1 MNLSLLHRLVQAAKR
16 DGLTL
21 QWSLIHLLDR
31 LERYEQRLGYLR
43 YWGGESDAGEVQQ
56 LRLDN
61 EALALVLLAALKAY
75 PAGADIAL
83 EEQRLPELAAL
94 LTEQEPGRRDGQ
106 AKEKGEHS

>member
-1 MNLSLLHRLVQAAKR
+1 MNFSLLNKLVQAAKR

-43 YWGGESDAGEVQQ
+43 YRDGDSDESEAQQ

-61 EALALVLLAALKAY
+61 EALALVLLAVLKAY

-83 EEQRLPELAAL
+83 EEPRLPELASL
-94 LTEQEPGRRDGQ
+94 LSELAPERRDGQ
-106 AKEKGEHS
+106 AREKRERC